1 MDPAGTTVGAV
12 IADAARRLHAAGSPT
27 ARLDGELLLGHLLG
41 RDRAWLVSHRDEPVP
56 AAQLVQLAELVDRRA
71 SGEPIAYLRGFK
83 EWFGLRIRTD
93 RRALVPRPETELLAE
108 AAIAEVAARLG
119 ADADG
124 PPISVW
130 EVATG
135 SGAIAV
141 AMALRF
147 RVALRLERVR
157 LAASDLSTEALE
169 LAAENLAD
177 HRVGGL
183 VTLACTDLLDGAG
196 DLLPAPDVVVA
207 NLPYVA
213 SDEVRAGGGSL
224 AHEPTGSLDGGPD
237 GLHLIRR
244 LLRAAPAAARPGG
257 TLLLEVG
264 AGQADAVRRLA
275 PPGSIVETRTDMAGI
290 ERVVRIGLP
299 SAAGA

>member
-1 MDPAGTTVGAV
+1 MDAAGTTVGAV

-27 ARLDGELLLGHLLG
+27 PRLDVELLLGHLLG
-41 RDRAWLVSHRDEPVP
+41 RDRAWLVSHREEPVP
-56 AAQLVQLAELVDRRA
+56 ATQLVLLAELVDRRA

-83 EWFGLRIRTD
+83 EWLGLRIRTD

-108 AAIAEVAARLG
+108 AAIAEIAERLG

-124 PPISVW
+124 PPIIVW

-135 SGAIAV
+135 SGAVAV

-157 LAASDLSTEALE
+157 LAASDLSTDALE
-169 LAAENLAD
+169 LAAENLAE

-183 VTLACTDLLDGAG
+183 VTLACTDLLEGAG
-196 DLLPAPDVVVA
+196 ALLPAPDVVVA

-213 SDEVRAGGGSL
+213 SDDVRAAGGSL
-224 AHEPTGSLDGGPD
+224 AHEPAGSLDGGPD
-237 GLHLIRR
+237 GLDLLRR
-244 LLRAAPAAARPGG
+244 LLRAAPAAVRPGG
-257 TLLLEVG
+257 TVLLEVG
-264 AGQADAVRRLA
+264 VGQADAVRGLA
-275 PPGSIVETRTDMAGI
+275 PPGSIVDTRADMAGV

-299 SAAGA
+299 NPVSA

>member
-1 MDPAGTTVGAV
+1 MDAAGTTVGAV

-71 SGEPIAYLRGFK
+71 TGEPIAYLRGFK

-169 LAAENLAD
+169 LAAENLAE

-213 SDEVRAGGGSL
+213 SDEVRAAGGSL
-224 AHEPTGSLDGGPD
+224 AHEPAGSLDGGPD
-237 GLHLIRR
+237 GLDLIRR

-264 AGQADAVRRLA
+264 AGQADAVRGLA
-275 PPGSIVETRTDMAGI
+275 PPGSIVETRTDMAAI